1 MNKLIREVVTRIGLD
16 KPARYIGRALWA
28 NGLTSWTP
36 PVPEAAFRDGVRQ
49 AMAKLQALEPSEK
62 PGDYLEFGVS
72 RGDSMAC
79 AYQALRGAG
88 LHHMRLIGFDSFEGL
103 PEAEREG
110 WGGRGFHSSF
120 KATLRHLK
128 SRRVDLDRVLLVKGW
143 YKDTLTEKTRESLQI
158 GKVSLIMI
166 DCSIHSAS
174 KDALD
179 FCEPHIRQQAVVM
192 FNHWGDRDE
201 EGQAGQKE
209 ALAGFLAEHP
219 DLAAEP
225 MPAYSPQA
233 RVFLVRRLES
243 GTQKRPAEPEVETPS
258 NVIRLPRRAF
268 R

>member
-16 KPARYIGRALWA
+16 KPARYIGRALRA
-28 NGLTSWTP
+28 KGLTSWTSP
-36 PVPEAAFRDGVRQ
+36 APEDALSACVRQ
-49 AMAKLQALEPSEK
+49 AVEKLQALEPSEK

-72 RGDSMAC
+72 RGGSMAC
-79 AYQALRGAG
+79 AYQALRDAG
-88 LHHMRLIGFDSFEGL
+88 LHHMRLIGFDSFEGP
-103 PEAEREG
+103 PETERDD
-110 WGGRGFHSSF
+110 FHSSF

-128 SRRVDLDRVLLVKGW
+128 RRRVDLNRVMLVKGW
-143 YKDTLTEKTRESLQI
+143 YKDTLTEKTREGLQI

-225 MPAYSPQA
+225 MPAYGPQA
-233 RVFLVRRLES
+233 RVFLVRRLSS
-243 GTQKRPAEPEVETPS
+243 G
-258 NVIRLPRRAF
+258 I
-268 R
+268 

>member
-1 MNKLIREVVTRIGLD
+1 
-16 KPARYIGRALWA
+16 
-28 NGLTSWTP
+28 
-36 PVPEAAFRDGVRQ
+36 
-49 AMAKLQALEPSEK
+49 
-62 PGDYLEFGVS
+62 
-72 RGDSMAC
+72 
-79 AYQALRGAG
+79 
-88 LHHMRLIGFDSFEGL
+88 
-103 PEAEREG
+103 
-110 WGGRGFHSSF
+110 
-120 KATLRHLK
+120 
-128 SRRVDLDRVLLVKGW
+128 VDLDRVLLVKGW

-243 GTQKRPAEPEVETPS
+243 GTQNRPAEPEVETPS